1 MSLVSLSPFPAELLP
16 WEADAGQTSLTVVVK
31 ATLRLVAGGEATIAP
46 EQLPIDGDQP
56 WDDTPTASLHSAS
69 DRAPLK
75 TRTDI
80 VVVGHARSPGGKPTQ
95 ELVAQ
100 VKVGDFQKAITVT
113 ATRLWTRGAGG
124 YVPGPPVPFTEMPLR
139 YELAALSADNPVG
152 IDPAAPPVEGAPAF
166 PNLAPVAPATFASFA
181 PLPASWRPRRQ
192 LLGEAGRF
200 WALAFETGGSSPE
213 PAPPGLDFRYFN
225 AAPPDQQPAML
236 RQKADVEL
244 VHLHAKHPTFR
255 TRLPPLRPQVFRVD
269 PRTRRP
275 VEIALRCDTLWID
288 ADRELA
294 CLVWRGLTD
303 LPSGMPDAIGTV
315 VVVADPQGRRVRWEQ
330 VERSMREGVPIEA
343 TEPGAADALAM
354 RHDKVRTADAPP
366 KTEPLGERERDETRA
381 FDAGTSGA
389 HRAALPFD
397 GGSSGAHPAPRAP
410 TFDAA
415 ASGAHHALPFD
426 AAASGAHHALPF
438 DAAASGAH
446 HALPFDAAASG
457 APHALPFERPS
468 SPRAAAPPP
477 ARTPPAK
484 TPPPARTP
492 SSATT
497 PPPAMSSS
505 PATMPPQAG
514 TAGTSGDL
522 GDDEITHTGDGED
535 THDREPDAL
544 PAALPAA
551 LPFTA
556 SGGHPAAVLPSAAE
570 HAAPRKDVPPGD
582 TAPHRA
588 VSKPAPAP
596 TAGEVPP
603 PLPGA
608 LPPKPAMLAYPP
620 APAPAAPA
628 PGVAPAPPPAPP
640 AFCRHRRPAP
650 ARPEPAA
657 NAEAK
662 VLISPAVAA
671 GLPPAKPAVARPPDA
686 SKIDPKAKPAA
697 AEPLPPGFDPT
708 SVPIATY
715 GSISAELMI
724 RRGERPKV
732 LDEHRLSEPVWA
744 RVHGHWTGEM
754 GRETARG
761 ESRLLAQFDE
771 AYVETMGRLRKPIG
785 VIEYAGILVAIERGA
800 VDKQLASLSL
810 TLSDLMRVQ
819 RVWTRRCADDPELGK
834 VLGRAVEEARSKDP

>member
-438 DAAASGAH
+438 DAAASGA
-446 HALPFDAAASG
+446 
-457 APHALPFERPS
+457 PHALPFERPS

-628 PGVAPAPPPAPP
+628 PGVPPAPPPAPP
-640 AFCRHRRPAP
+640 AGSPPSSSRPRAARTGGERRGKSPDLSSSCRRPSPREARRGAPPRRLENRPEGQARRRRAAPPRLRSDLRPHRHLRLDLRRADDPPRRAPQGPRRAPPQRARLGPRARPLDRRDGPRDRPRREPP
-650 ARPEPAA
+650 ARP
-657 NAEAK
+657 
-662 VLISPAVAA
+662 V
-671 GLPPAKPAVARPPDA
+671 R
-686 SKIDPKAKPAA
+686 
-697 AEPLPPGFDPT
+697 
-708 SVPIATY
+708 
-715 GSISAELMI
+715 
-724 RRGERPKV
+724 
-732 LDEHRLSEPVWA
+732 
-744 RVHGHWTGEM
+744 
-754 GRETARG
+754 
-761 ESRLLAQFDE
+761 
-771 AYVETMGRLRKPIG
+771 
-785 VIEYAGILVAIERGA
+785 
-800 VDKQLASLSL
+800 
-810 TLSDLMRVQ
+810 
-819 RVWTRRCADDPELGK
+819 
-834 VLGRAVEEARSKDP
+834 